1 MSFEK
6 SEQESI
12 CYHIG
17 SDRIDDMC
25 TLFPQKRMFVDYF
38 ERTNS
43 MTVENASTIY
53 DTHCN
58 IYNKIVDPQHIRIC
72 YKPN

>member
-12 CYHIG
+12 CLNIG
-17 SDRIDDMC
+17 TNKLTDMC

-38 ERTNS
+38 ERTDS
-43 MTVENASTIY
+43 MTVEDASTLF
-53 DTHCN
+53 DTHCDISNKN
-58 IYNKIVDPQHIRIC
+58 IDSQHVVIC
-72 YKPN
+72 YNSK

>member
-6 SEQESI
+6 SEKPRI

-38 ERTNS
+38 ERTDS
-43 MTVENASTIY
+43 MTVEDASTLF
-53 DTHCN
+53 DTHCDISNKN
-58 IYNKIVDPQHIRIC
+58 IDSQHVVIC
-72 YKPN
+72 YNSK